1 MGKQTIEVL
10 VQGGHATPAPPLGP
24 TLSQLKV
31 NIPKVIEAINEKTKA
46 FDGMEVPVKVI
57 VDDSKA
63 FTIQVGTPPTTS
75 MLKKEMNL
83 KRLATINEDKS
94 MNKPGDISFD
104 KIVKITKAKEDA
116 LSGDMK
122 SMVKQIL
129 GTCQSGGVT
138 VDGKPAK
145 QVIKEV
151 EQGLYDQKL
160 K

>member
-75 MLKKEMNL
+75 MLKKEMN
-83 KRLATINEDKS
+83 
-94 MNKPGDISFD
+94 
-104 KIVKITKAKEDA
+104 
-116 LSGDMK
+116 
-122 SMVKQIL
+122 
-129 GTCQSGGVT
+129 
-138 VDGKPAK
+138 
-145 QVIKEV
+145 
-151 EQGLYDQKL
+151 
-160 K
+160 